1 MKKFFISAIAVLGL
15 AAAANA
21 QDAKNFVVN
30 GDFEAAGYEQ
40 KSPYGWSPW
49 NEVNELSKL
58 PGWTLRTGGCWNGCI
73 GIVSGEENAGDG
85 ELRPE
90 TDMNILH
97 FQGYKDNGW
106 TKLAATQVVEGLTV
120 GNEYTLSF
128 LVAIS
133 WP

>member
-30 GDFEAAGYEQ
+30 GDFEAPGYEQ

-58 PGWTLRTGGCWNGCI
+58 PGWT
-73 GIVSGEENAGDG
+73 
-85 ELRPE
+85 
-90 TDMNILH
+90 
-97 FQGYKDNGW
+97 
-106 TKLAATQVVEGLTV
+106 
-120 GNEYTLSF
+120 
-128 LVAIS
+128 
-133 WP
+133 